1 MAGSGAGVSEAKI
14 RAVIDYLQEEFP
26 DCEINHVPKGDQ
38 IADLFQIIR
47 SSEAVHRLRIR
58 RAFFDRYE
66 TQVLPYVI
74 AVEAIERMKKAGPEI
89 VDLG

>member
-1 MAGSGAGVSEAKI
+1 MARSGAGVTDAKI
-14 RAVIDYLQEEFP
+14 LAVVNYLQEEFP

-38 IADLFQIIR
+38 MADLFQIIR
-47 SSEAVHRLRIR
+47 LSEALHRLLIR
-58 RAFFDRYE
+58 RTFFDRYE

-89 VDLG
+89 IDLS